1 MDILRRPAG
10 TMMAALVLSILYRV
24 IRTEKLEIMLDI
36 WALFGIFLLV
46 LAIHELG
53 HVVFG
58 LIGGLHFKFM
68 TVGPITFQKEKGKVR
83 IRENK
88 LWMYFGGVAMLVP
101 PSIETPN
108 LSKKW
113 AWMTLGGPITSL
125 LFGITFGYIYMV
137 SYYQYLLYF
146 SFFHFAIFAVT
157 IVPIKRTFLS
167 DGMQFLILIKD
178 DEKAKRHL
186 YNIQVSSELFS
197 YKRPKDWDKRLIEI
211 SEEKLKEDKSIRD
224 IMSGLMLVFNARAD
238 QEGMERAIPYI
249 ETVVQLPVTKENKY
263 FISSFHSWYLLY
275 KALYEMDSLSLRE
288 AKEHGKA
295 ITKIDL
301 HGYYRTQ
308 GIIKYL
314 EGDMEASRT
323 YMRKADKELK
333 SAEKS
338 EMGYL
343 QLEREWFGLT
353 KEEGILRWVRYPL
366 FSMSSY
372 AVP

>member
-1 MDILRRPAG
+1 VDILRRPAG
-10 TMMAALVLSILYRV
+10 TMMAALVLSILYGV

-146 SFFHFAIFAVT
+146 SVLHFVIFAAT
-157 IVPIKRTFLS
+157 IVPIKGTFLS

-178 DEKAKRHL
+178 DEKAKQHL

-275 KALYEMDSLSLRE
+275 KALYEMDSLSLQE

-343 QLEREWFGLT
+343 QLEREWFEQL
-353 KEEGILRWVRYPL
+353 KKRV
-366 FSMSSY
+366 SY
-372 AVP
+372 DG

>member
-1 MDILRRPAG
+1 M
-10 TMMAALVLSILYRV
+10 SILYGV
-24 IRTEKLEIMLDI
+24 IRTEKLGVMLDI
-36 WALFGIFLLV
+36 WTLFGIFLLV

-58 LIGGLHFKFM
+58 LIGGLNFKFM
-68 TVGPITFQKEKGKVR
+68 TVGPITVQKEKGKVR

-88 LWMYFGGVAMLVP
+88 LWAYFGGVAMLIP
-101 PSIETPN
+101 PSIVTPN

-146 SFFHFAIFAVT
+146 SVFHFVIFAVT
-157 IVPIKRTFLS
+157 IVPIKGTLMS

-178 DEKAKRHL
+178 DEKAKQHV

-197 YKRPKDWDKRLIEI
+197 YKRPKDWDKRLV
-211 SEEKLKEDKSIRD
+211 KLTEDKIKEHKSIRE
-224 IMSGLMLVFNARAD
+224 IMSGLMLVFLAWSD
-238 QEGMERAIPYI
+238 QKGMERAIPYI
-249 ETVVQLPVTKENKY
+249 EQVAQLPITKENKY
-263 FISSFHSWYLLY
+263 FVSSFHSWYLLY
-275 KALYEMDSLSLRE
+275 KALYQMDSLSLHE

-295 ITKIDL
+295 ITKVDL

-308 GIIKYL
+308 GIVKYL
-314 EGDMEASRT
+314 EGDMEASHT

-338 EMGYL
+338 EIGYL
-343 QLEREWFGLT
+343 QLEREWFEQL
-353 KEEGILRWVRYPL
+353 KERVSYEG
-366 FSMSSY
+366 
-372 AVP
+372 

>member
-10 TMMAALVLSILYRV
+10 SLTVALILSILYGV
-24 IRTEKLEIMLDI
+24 IRTGKLETMLNI
-36 WALFGIFLLV
+36 WALLGIFLAV
-46 LAIHELG
+46 VIIHELG

-58 LIGGLHFKFM
+58 VIGGLTFKFM
-68 TVGPITFQKEKGKVR
+68 TVGPITVQKEKGKVR

-88 LWMYFGGVAMLVP
+88 LWAYFGGVAMLIP
-101 PSIETPN
+101 PSIVTPN

-146 SFFHFAIFAVT
+146 SVFHFIIFAVT
-157 IVPIKRTFLS
+157 IAPIKGTLMS

-178 DEKAKRHL
+178 DEKAKQHV

-197 YKRPKDWDKRLIEI
+197 YKRPKDWDKRLVEL
-211 SEEKLKEDKSIRD
+211 SEDKIKENKNIRE
-224 IMSGLMLVFNARAD
+224 IMSGLMLVFLARSD
-238 QEGMERAIPYI
+238 QKGMERAILYV
-249 ETVVQLPVTKENKY
+249 EQVAQLSVTKENKY
-263 FISSFHSWYLLY
+263 FVSSFHSWYLLY
-275 KALYEMDSLSLRE
+275 KALYQMDSLSLQE

-295 ITKIDL
+295 ITKVDL

-308 GIIKYL
+308 GIVKYL
-314 EGDMEASRT
+314 EGDMEASHT

-338 EMGYL
+338 EIGYL
-343 QLEREWFGLT
+343 QLEREWFEQL
-353 KEEGILRWVRYPL
+353 KERV
-366 FSMSSY
+366 SY
-372 AVP
+372 DG

>member
-10 TMMAALVLSILYRV
+10 SMTAALVLSILYGV
-24 IRTEKLEIMLDI
+24 IRTGKLEVILDI

-46 LAIHELG
+46 IAIHELG

-58 LIGGLHFKFM
+58 LIGGLNFKFM

-88 LWMYFGGVAMLVP
+88 LWAYFGGVAMLVP
-101 PSIETPN
+101 SSIETPN

-113 AWMTLGGPITSL
+113 AWLTLGGPITSL

-146 SFFHFAIFAVT
+146 SVLHFVIFAAT
-157 IVPIKRTFLS
+157 IVPIKGTFLS

-178 DEKAKRHL
+178 DEKAKQHL
-186 YNIQVSSELFS
+186 DNIQVSSELFS
-197 YKRPKDWDKRLIEI
+197 YKRPKDWDKRLIEL

-224 IMSGLMLVFNARAD
+224 IMSGLMLVFYARAD
-238 QEGMERAIPYI
+238 QEGMGRAIPYI
-249 ETVVQLPVTKENKY
+249 EPIVQLPVTKENK
-263 FISSFHSWYLLY
+263 FFVSSFHSWYLLY
-275 KALYEMDSLSLRE
+275 KILYQMDSLSLQE
-288 AKEHGKA
+288 AKQRGKA

-314 EGDMEASRT
+314 EGDMEASNV
-323 YMRKADKELK
+323 YIRKADKELK
-333 SAEKS
+333 SAENS

-343 QLEREWFGLT
+343 QLESEWFEQL
-353 KEEGILRWVRYPL
+353 KERV
-366 FSMSSY
+366 SY
-372 AVP
+372 DG

>member
-1 MDILRRPAG
+1 M
-10 TMMAALVLSILYRV
+10 TAALVLSILYVV
-24 IRTEKLEIMLDI
+24 IRTEKLEVMLDI
-36 WALFGIFLLV
+36 WILFGIFLLV

-53 HVVFG
+53 HVVLG
-58 LIGGLHFKFM
+58 LIGGLNFKFM

-88 LWMYFGGVAMLVP
+88 LWMYFGGVVMLVP
-101 PSIETPN
+101 PTIETPN

-113 AWMTLGGPITSL
+113 AWMTLGGPMISL

-146 SFFHFAIFAVT
+146 AVLHFTIFAAT
-157 IVPIKRTFLS
+157 IVPIKGTFLS

-178 DEKAKRHL
+178 DKKAKQHL

-197 YKRPKDWDKRLIEI
+197 YKRPKDWDKRLIEL

-224 IMSGLMLVFNARAD
+224 IMSGLMLVFLARSD
-238 QEGMERAIPYI
+238 QKGMEKAIPYV
-249 ETVVQLPVTKENKY
+249 EQVAQLSVTKENKY
-263 FISSFHSWYLLY
+263 FVSSFHSWYLLY
-275 KALYEMDSLSLRE
+275 KALYQMDSLSLQE

-295 ITKIDL
+295 ITKVDL

-308 GIIKYL
+308 GIVKYL
-314 EGDMEASRT
+314 EGDMEASHT

-338 EMGYL
+338 EIGYL
-343 QLEREWFGLT
+343 QLEREWFEQL
-353 KEEGILRWVRYPL
+353 KERV
-366 FSMSSY
+366 SY
-372 AVP
+372 DG

>member
-1 MDILRRPAG
+1 M
-10 TMMAALVLSILYRV
+10 TVALVLSILYGV
-24 IRTEKLEIMLDI
+24 IRTEKLEVMLDI

-58 LIGGLHFKFM
+58 LIGGLNFKFM

-137 SYYQYLLYF
+137 SYYQYILYF
-146 SFFHFAIFAVT
+146 SVFNFIIFVVT
-157 IVPIKRTFLS
+157 IVPIKGTLMS

-178 DEKAKRHL
+178 DEKAKQHL

-197 YKRPKDWDKRLIEI
+197 YKRPKDWNERLVEFSEDKI
-211 SEEKLKEDKSIRD
+211 KENKSIRD
-224 IMSGLMLVFNARAD
+224 IMSGLMLVFYARAD

-249 ETVVQLPVTKENKY
+249 EPIVQLPVTKENKY
-263 FISSFHSWYLLY
+263 FVSSFHSWHLLY
-275 KALYEMDSLSLRE
+275 KALYQMDSFSLQE

-295 ITKIDL
+295 ITKVDL
-301 HGYYRTQ
+301 YGYYRTQ
-308 GIIKYL
+308 AIVKYV
-314 EGDMEASRT
+314 EGDMEASNV

-333 SAEKS
+333 SAENS

-343 QLEREWFGLT
+343 QLEREWFEQL
-353 KEEGILRWVRYPL
+353 KERV
-366 FSMSSY
+366 SY
-372 AVP
+372 DG

>member
-1 MDILRRPAG
+1 M
-10 TMMAALVLSILYRV
+10 TVALILSILYGV
-24 IRTEKLEIMLDI
+24 IRTGKLEVILNL
-36 WALFGIFLLV
+36 WAIVGILLLV

-88 LWMYFGGVAMLVP
+88 LWAYFGGVAMLVP

-113 AWMTLGGPITSL
+113 AWLTLGGPITSL

-146 SFFHFAIFAVT
+146 SVLHFVIFAAT
-157 IVPIKRTFLS
+157 IVPIKGTFLS

-178 DEKAKRHL
+178 DEKAKQHL

-197 YKRPKDWDKRLIEI
+197 YKRPKVWDKRLIEL

-224 IMSGLMLVFNARAD
+224 IMSGLMLVFYTRAD

-249 ETVVQLPVTKENKY
+249 ERIVQLPVTKENK
-263 FISSFHSWYLLY
+263 FFVSSFHSWYLLY
-275 KALYEMDSLSLRE
+275 KALYQMDSLSLQE
-288 AKEHGKA
+288 AKEHAKA
-295 ITKIDL
+295 ITKMDL
-301 HGYYRTQ
+301 NGYYRTQ

-314 EGDMEASRT
+314 ENDLEASHT
-323 YMRKADKELK
+323 YMKKADKELE

-343 QLEREWFGLT
+343 QLEREWFEQL
-353 KEEGILRWVRYPL
+353 KVRV
-366 FSMSSY
+366 SY
-372 AVP
+372 DG

>member
-1 MDILRRPAG
+1 MDILKRPAG
-10 TMMAALVLSILYRV
+10 SITAALVLSILYGV
-24 IRTEKLEIMLDI
+24 IRTEKLGVMLDI
-36 WALFGIFLLV
+36 WTLFGIFLLV

-58 LIGGLHFKFM
+58 LIGGLNFKFM
-68 TVGPITFQKEKGKVR
+68 TVGPITVQKEKGKVR

-88 LWMYFGGVAMLVP
+88 LWAYFGGVAMLIP
-101 PSIETPN
+101 PSIVTPN

-146 SFFHFAIFAVT
+146 SVFHFVIFAVT
-157 IVPIKRTFLS
+157 IVPIKGTLMS

-178 DEKAKRHL
+178 DEKAKQHV

-197 YKRPKDWDKRLIEI
+197 YKRPKDWDKRLV
-211 SEEKLKEDKSIRD
+211 KLTEDKIKEHKSIRE
-224 IMSGLMLVFNARAD
+224 IMSGLMLVFLAWSD
-238 QEGMERAIPYI
+238 QKGMERAIPYI
-249 ETVVQLPVTKENKY
+249 EQVAQLPITKENKY
-263 FISSFHSWYLLY
+263 FVSSFHSWYLLY
-275 KALYEMDSLSLRE
+275 KALYQMDSLSLHE

-295 ITKIDL
+295 ITKVDL

-308 GIIKYL
+308 GIVKYL
-314 EGDMEASRT
+314 EGDMEASHT

-338 EMGYL
+338 EIGYL
-343 QLEREWFGLT
+343 QLEREWFEQL
-353 KEEGILRWVRYPL
+353 KERVSYEG
-366 FSMSSY
+366 
-372 AVP
+372 

>member
-10 TMMAALVLSILYRV
+10 SMTAALVLSILYGV
-24 IRTEKLEIMLDI
+24 IRTEKLEVMLDI
-36 WALFGIFLLV
+36 WTLFGIFLLV

-53 HVVFG
+53 HIVVG
-58 LIGGLHFKFM
+58 LIGGLNFKFM

-88 LWMYFGGVAMLVP
+88 LWMYFGGIVMLVP

-146 SFFHFAIFAVT
+146 AVLHFTIFAAT
-157 IVPIKRTFLS
+157 IVPIKGTFLS

-178 DEKAKRHL
+178 DEKAKQHV

-197 YKRPKDWDKRLIEI
+197 YKRPKDWDERLVEL
-211 SEEKLKEDKSIRD
+211 SEDKIKENKSIRD
-224 IMSGLMLVFNARAD
+224 IMSGLMLVFYARAD
-238 QEGMERAIPYI
+238 QKGMERAISYI
-249 ETVVQLPVTKENKY
+249 EPIIQQPVTKENK
-263 FISSFHSWYLLY
+263 FFVGSFHSWYLLY
-275 KALYEMDSLSLRE
+275 KALYEMDSLSVQE
-288 AKEHGKA
+288 AKEHAKA
-295 ITKIDL
+295 ITKMDL
-301 HGYYRTQ
+301 NGYYRTQ

-314 EGDMEASRT
+314 EGDMEASNV

-333 SAEKS
+333 SAENS
-338 EMGYL
+338 EIGYL
-343 QLEREWFGLT
+343 QLEREWFEQL
-353 KEEGILRWVRYPL
+353 KERV
-366 FSMSSY
+366 SY
-372 AVP
+372 DG

>member
-10 TMMAALVLSILYRV
+10 SLTVALILSILYGV
-24 IRTEKLEIMLDI
+24 IRTGKLETMLNI
-36 WALFGIFLLV
+36 WALLGIFLV
-46 LAIHELG
+46 VVIIHELG

-58 LIGGLHFKFM
+58 VMGGLTFKFM
-68 TVGPITFQKEKGKVR
+68 TVGPITVQKEKGKVR

-88 LWMYFGGVAMLVP
+88 LWAYFGGVAMLIP
-101 PSIETPN
+101 PSIVTPN

-146 SFFHFAIFAVT
+146 SVFHFIIFAVT
-157 IVPIKRTFLS
+157 IVPIKGTLMS

-178 DEKAKRHL
+178 DEKAKQHV

-197 YKRPKDWDKRLIEI
+197 YKRPKDWDKRLVELTEDKI
-211 SEEKLKEDKSIRD
+211 KEHKSIRD
-224 IMSGLMLVFNARAD
+224 IMSGLMLVFLARSD
-238 QEGMERAIPYI
+238 QKGMERAIPYI
-249 ETVVQLPVTKENKY
+249 EQVAQLPVTKENKY
-263 FISSFHSWYLLY
+263 FVSSFHSWYLLY
-275 KALYEMDSLSLRE
+275 KALYEMDSLSLHE
-288 AKEHGKA
+288 AKEHAKA

-301 HGYYRTQ
+301 NGYYRTQ

-314 EGDMEASRT
+314 EGDIEASNV

-333 SAEKS
+333 SAENS
-338 EMGYL
+338 EIGYL
-343 QLEREWFGLT
+343 QLEREWFERL
-353 KEEGILRWVRYPL
+353 KEMV
-366 FSMSSY
+366 SY
-372 AVP
+372 DG

>member
-1 MDILRRPAG
+1 M
-10 TMMAALVLSILYRV
+10 TAALVLSILYVV
-24 IRTEKLEIMLDI
+24 IRTEKLEVMLDI
-36 WALFGIFLLV
+36 WILVGIFLLV

-53 HVVFG
+53 HVVLG
-58 LIGGLHFKFM
+58 LIGGLNFKFM

-88 LWMYFGGVAMLVP
+88 LWMYFGGVVMLVP
-101 PSIETPN
+101 PTIETPN

-113 AWMTLGGPITSL
+113 AWMTLGGPMISL

-146 SFFHFAIFAVT
+146 AVLHFTIFAAT
-157 IVPIKRTFLS
+157 IVPIKGTFLS

-178 DEKAKRHL
+178 DKKAKQHL

-197 YKRPKDWDKRLIEI
+197 YKRPKDWDKRLIEL

-224 IMSGLMLVFNARAD
+224 IMSGLMLVFLARSD
-238 QEGMERAIPYI
+238 QKGMEKAIPYV
-249 ETVVQLPVTKENKY
+249 EQVAQLSVTKENKY
-263 FISSFHSWYLLY
+263 FVSSFHSWYLLY
-275 KALYEMDSLSLRE
+275 KALYQMDSLSLQE

-295 ITKIDL
+295 ITKVDL

-308 GIIKYL
+308 GIVKYL
-314 EGDMEASRT
+314 EGDMEASHT

-338 EMGYL
+338 EIGYL
-343 QLEREWFGLT
+343 QLEREWFEQL
-353 KEEGILRWVRYPL
+353 KERV
-366 FSMSSY
+366 SY
-372 AVP
+372 DG

>member
-10 TMMAALVLSILYRV
+10 SLTVALILSILYGV
-24 IRTEKLEIMLDI
+24 IRTGKLETMLNI
-36 WALFGIFLLV
+36 WALLGIFLAV
-46 LAIHELG
+46 VIIHELG

-58 LIGGLHFKFM
+58 VIGGLTFKFM
-68 TVGPITFQKEKGKVR
+68 TVGPITVQKEKGKVR

-88 LWMYFGGVAMLVP
+88 LWTYFGGVAMLIP
-101 PSIETPN
+101 PSIVTPN

-146 SFFHFAIFAVT
+146 SVFHFIIFAVT
-157 IVPIKRTFLS
+157 IAPIKGTLMS

-178 DEKAKRHL
+178 DEKAKQHV

-197 YKRPKDWDKRLIEI
+197 YKRPKDWDKRLVEL
-211 SEEKLKEDKSIRD
+211 SEDKIKENKNIRE
-224 IMSGLMLVFNARAD
+224 IMSGLMLVFLARSD
-238 QEGMERAIPYI
+238 QKGMERAILYV
-249 ETVVQLPVTKENKY
+249 EQVAQLSVTKENKY
-263 FISSFHSWYLLY
+263 FVSSFHSWYLLY
-275 KALYEMDSLSLRE
+275 KALYQMDSLSLQE

-295 ITKIDL
+295 ITKVDL

-308 GIIKYL
+308 GIVKYL
-314 EGDMEASRT
+314 EGDMEASHT

-338 EMGYL
+338 EIGYL
-343 QLEREWFGLT
+343 QLEREWFEQL
-353 KEEGILRWVRYPL
+353 KERV
-366 FSMSSY
+366 SY
-372 AVP
+372 DG